1 MTAHHHHHG
10 HDHHHHGHHH
20 MPATQ
25 SINKAF
31 AWSVILNLG
40 FTIAEIIYA
49 LLANSMSLLADAGHN
64 LSDVIGLLFAWG
76 ANWLLTRP
84 ARRRFSYGYKKTTI
98 LAALANALMLI
109 LATGMIAY
117 ESILRL
123 MHPQN
128 IHEKIVII
136 VALIGILINGGTALL
151 FMRDR
156 ESDLNIKAAF
166 LHLASDAFIA
176 MGVVFTGIMIY
187 FLHWLWLDP
196 VVGLVIVLAILV
208 GTWGVLRDSINLI
221 MDAVPSGLDHTG
233 VKEYLTNIKGVTAIH
248 DLHIWGLSTREV
260 ALTAHLVMPNETL
273 TDENYL
279 QISRDLKKQFKI
291 NHVTLQVE
299 KGSLEHMCEQIET
312 C

>member
-1 MTAHHHHHG
+1 MTKHHHHHG
-10 HDHHHHGHHH
+10 HHHHNHDH

-31 AWSVILNLG
+31 AWSAILNLG

-84 ARRRFSYGYKKTTI
+84 ARHRFSYGYKKTTI
-98 LAALANALMLI
+98 LAALANALLLI

-123 MHPQN
+123 IHPQV

-136 VALIGILINGGTALL
+136 VALIGIFINGGTALL
-151 FMRDR
+151 FLRGK

-166 LHLASDAFIA
+166 LHLASDALISI
-176 MGVVFTGIMIY
+176 GVVFTGVMIY
-187 FLHWLWLDP
+187 YLHWLWLDP
-196 VVGLVIVLAILV
+196 IVGLVIVLAILI

-221 MDAVPSGLDHTG
+221 MDAVPMGLDHTG
-233 VKEYLTNIKGVTAIH
+233 VKEYLSNIKGVTAIH

-260 ALTAHLVMPNETL
+260 ALTAHLIMPNETL

-279 QISRDLKKQFKI
+279 QINRDLKKQFKI

>member
-1 MTAHHHHHG
+1 MTAHHHHG
-10 HDHHHHGHHH
+10 HDHHGHHH

-25 SINKAF
+25 AINKAF

-166 LHLASDAFIA
+166 LHLASDAVIA

-221 MDAVPSGLDHTG
+221 MDAVPTGLDHTG

-279 QISRDLKKQFKI
+279 HISRDLKKQFKI

>member
-1 MTAHHHHHG
+1 MSTHHHHDHHPHG
-10 HDHHHHGHHH
+10 HDH
-20 MPATQ
+20 MPTTQ
-25 SINKAF
+25 SLNKAF

-40 FTIAEIIYA
+40 FTLAEIIYA

-64 LSDVIGLLFAWG
+64 FSDVIGLLFAWG
-76 ANWLLTRP
+76 ATWLLTRP
-84 ARRRFSYGYKKTTI
+84 AQGRFSYGYKKTTI
-98 LAALANALMLI
+98 LAALANALILI

-117 ESILRL
+117 ESIHRL
-123 MHPQN
+123 MHPAIIN
-128 IHEKIVII
+128 EKLVII
-136 VALIGILINGGTALL
+136 VALIGIIINGGTALL
-151 FMRDR
+151 FMRGR
-156 ESDLNIKAAF
+156 ESDLNVKAAF

-176 MGVVFTGIMIY
+176 LGVVFTGIIIY
-187 FLHWLWLDP
+187 YVHWLWLDP
-196 VVGLVIVLAILV
+196 VVGLAIVLAILI

-221 MDAVPSGLDHTG
+221 MDAVPMGLDHSA
-233 VKEYLTNIKGVTAIH
+233 VEEYLSNIKGVTAIH

-260 ALTAHLVMPNETL
+260 ALTAHLVMPNDNL

-279 QISRDLKKQFKI
+279 QISRELKSRFKI